1 MNTLSKDYRASAAR
15 LFTDARQELA
25 ADMKNRGIGMILW
38 DLSTA
43 GFHYIPEILHRS
55 ESKGTSRI
63 ARIEGLYLYD
73 GEIYLIEE
81 DRAPVSIDQFY
92 NPDTEVPPTVV
103 TLSEDAAVKTLG
115 DPEAVKGYTQQ
126 GSLEEWLAI
135 ADCYFEALN
144 EK

>member
-1 MNTLSKDYRASAAR
+1 MNTLSKDYRAGAAQ
-15 LFTDARQELA
+15 LFNDAKKELA
-25 ADMKNRGIGMILW
+25 EDMKNRGIGMILW
-38 DLSTA
+38 DLSSA
-43 GFHYIPEILHRS
+43 GFHYVPEILHRS
-55 ESKGTSRI
+55 QRKGTSRI
-63 ARIEGLYLYD
+63 ARIEGLYLYN

-115 DPEAVKGYTQQ
+115 DPEATKGYTQQ